1 LAVSELSEFLS
12 GSDYDPTADRQDAQ
26 GAGTVLGSIDAK
38 SESIAK
44 ATEITA
50 STNEE
55 LVNINTGMLQALKS
69 VSAGILGASAMIARA
84 QGDVDFQTQN
94 RFTQEEQALQGTS
107 VALGGVMSG
116 SFRGATALG
125 GFLENVTG
133 AINKVFGGTL
143 NEAVGFLDNLTGGLL
158 SDIGSSVFGGDQEIV
173 DEGINIVGGQ
183 ITDLINDVM
192 VQSFAE
198 IKTDGGWFGSDD
210 YDTEFAALPD
220 EIRNQFSLVFEG
232 IVDSVSAGAAAIGLL
247 PADIQSALNQFR
259 VESQL
264 ISLEGLN
271 AGEQTAAIQE
281 VFSTI
286 FDNLATSVVPFLDDF
301 QRAGEGLGET
311 LARVA
316 TQVQL
321 TEEAAMSLGFA
332 LDSALGAEMM
342 AGISDSLVKLVGG
355 IEAFS
360 TAITSFE
367 SNFFTEAEQFDINA
381 RRLTQAMGD
390 LPLADTRQ
398 GFVDLLQA
406 QDVTT
411 IAGREA
417 VATLLRLQG
426 SADDYYSFLE
436 SAAEDAAQAAE
447 QAARQAAQEAANA
460 ARAAEELLN
469 TIRGETDSA
478 LGDLQLVINERKAV
492 LQDSYT
498 AETDLIKEQAAARIE
513 ANSLVLDA
521 AKAGLQAI
529 NQELS
534 GITAAADSLRGSFE
548 PAQAGLRANALA
560 ILSSALASGD
570 LTGTG
575 QAADVA
581 SDINAGT
588 YTNSADYRAEQA
600 RTLYTLS
607 LLQDD
612 GESQLS
618 TAEITVERLE
628 EQNELIR
635 LDSERQIQAAEAAL
649 NRELEALDLMYQN
662 QVTQVDE
669 LRGIRAGVSTITEA
683 IRALAASVGSEV
695 RVTPEVPVSDERQ
708 GVLGLY
714 SSIGRTAS
722 SVTEAEI
729 KYWMRSE
736 LSGTDLSKA
745 FLQSAAAYAG
755 DPNYGDF
762 AANAQNI
769 LNAPGFADGGMH
781 SGGLRI
787 VGERGPELEATG
799 SSKIMSNS
807 ELMSSLGGNQKLAS
821 EMQAMH
827 SDMMQGLNVIAK
839 NTNKGSRQLE
849 RWDLTGLPAAREF
862 V

>member
-1 LAVSELSEFLS
+1 
-12 GSDYDPTADRQDAQ
+12 
-26 GAGTVLGSIDAK
+26 
-38 SESIAK
+38 
-44 ATEITA
+44 
-50 STNEE
+50 
-55 LVNINTGMLQALKS
+55 
-69 VSAGILGASAMIARA
+69 
-84 QGDVDFQTQN
+84 
-94 RFTQEEQALQGTS
+94 
-107 VALGGVMSG
+107 
-116 SFRGATALG
+116 
-125 GFLENVTG
+125 
-133 AINKVFGGTL
+133 
-143 NEAVGFLDNLTGGLL
+143 
-158 SDIGSSVFGGDQEIV
+158 
-173 DEGINIVGGQ
+173 
-183 ITDLINDVM
+183 
-192 VQSFAE
+192 
-198 IKTDGGWFGSDD
+198 
-210 YDTEFAALPD
+210 
-220 EIRNQFSLVFEG
+220 
-232 IVDSVSAGAAAIGLL
+232 
-247 PADIQSALNQFR
+247 
-259 VESQL
+259 
-264 ISLEGLN
+264 
-271 AGEQTAAIQE
+271 
-281 VFSTI
+281 
-286 FDNLATSVVPFLDDF
+286 
-301 QRAGEGLGET
+301 
-311 LARVA
+311 
-316 TQVQL
+316 
-321 TEEAAMSLGFA
+321 
-332 LDSALGAEMM
+332 
-342 AGISDSLVKLVGG
+342 
-355 IEAFS
+355 
-360 TAITSFE
+360 
-367 SNFFTEAEQFDINA
+367 
-381 RRLTQAMGD
+381 MGD

-398 GFVDLLQA
+398 GFADLLQA

-426 SADDYYSFLE
+426 SADDYYSYLE
-436 SAAEDAAQAAE
+436 EAAEDAA
-447 QAARQAAQEAANA
+447 RQAEQEAANA

-635 LDSERQIQAAEAAL
+635 LDSERQIQAAEEAL

-683 IRALAASVGSEV
+683 IRALAASVESEV
-695 RVTPEVPVSDERQ
+695 RVTPDTPVSDDRQ

-736 LSGTDLSKA
+736 LSGSDLRQA

-849 RWDLTGLPAAREF
+849 RWDLTGLPAAKEF